1 MRLNL
6 VFLVIRKKRYVPCIQ
21 YVNSL
26 HKFQV
31 FCFLFYWLC
40 LHSYEISLPL
50 SYGRSDPTPSTNV
63 RSTERQMW
71 SRGSQIHQVWAQII
85 SLQLKCVPIL
95 QFTKVGSWNML
106 KPWIHQDKVS
116 EQLVPVPN
124 EAGRLP
130 KCGGDLIKLWRR
142 KVTLQ
147 AGIGSRGVG
156 KLPGLPSVTRFC
168 FVLYDSGFFLDNSE
182 KTQGGSR
189 KHSSNFPQKTQ
200 QVC

>member
-1 MRLNL
+1 MAFASDWNEAKSGLL
-6 VFLVIRKKRYVPCIQ
+6 GHTYKRYVPCIQ
-21 YVNSL
+21 YANSL

-31 FCFLFYWLC
+31 FCVLFYWLC
-40 LHSYEISLPL
+40 LHSYEMFLPL
-50 SYGRSDPTPSTNV
+50 SYGRSDPTPPTNV

-71 SRGSQIHQVWAQII
+71 SRGSKIHQVWAQII
-85 SLQLKCVPIL
+85 FALIKNVPIL
-95 QFTKVGSWNML
+95 QFTLL
-106 KPWIHQDKVS
+106 KLRIRQDKVS
-116 EQLVPVPN
+116 EQLVLVPN

-168 FVLYDSGFFLDNSE
+168 FVLY
-182 KTQGGSR
+182 
-189 KHSSNFPQKTQ
+189 
-200 QVC
+200 